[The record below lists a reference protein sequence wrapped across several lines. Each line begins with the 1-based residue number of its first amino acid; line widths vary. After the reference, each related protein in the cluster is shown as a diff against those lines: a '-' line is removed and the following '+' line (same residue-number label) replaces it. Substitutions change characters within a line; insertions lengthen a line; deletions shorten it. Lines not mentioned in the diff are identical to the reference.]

1 MNGSKIELKFQYN
14 YTNGSCF
21 KLIVG
26 HTIIVI
32 SAVDN
37 RIAAYVASPKN
48 RIKNAFHSHK
58 DIFKLASGKTITSL
72 SGNVYDT
79 ERFARL
85 IITAVCLKKE
95 EYDMVELE
103 ELVDLHRKDYDK
115 MVYILENNYHRFIG
129 YGIRYGYGY
138 RIVSDKRQYYAFHGT
153 PIGNSDFF
161 IYWEISEAEF
171 KKIETEFPENYES
184 SFNDAESFKNRFLKH
199 HKALLAGRDCCLHP
213 VEDNFDLP

>member
-26 HTIIVI
+26 HTTIVI

-37 RIAAYVASPKN
+37 RISAYVASPKN
-48 RIKNAFHSHK
+48 RIKNAFHSHE
-58 DIFKLASGKTITSL
+58 DILKLASGKIITSL
-72 SGNVYDT
+72 TENVYDT

-95 EYDMVELE
+95 EYDMAELE
-103 ELVDLHRKDYDK
+103 EMVDLHRKDYDK
-115 MVYILENNYHRFIG
+115 MVYVLENHYERFISH
-129 YGIRYGYGY
+129 GIRYGYGY
-138 RIVSDKRQYYAFHGT
+138 RIVSDKKQYYAFHGT

-161 IYWEISEAEF
+161 VYCEISEAEF
-171 KKIETEFPENYES
+171 KKIEKEFPENYES
-184 SFNDAESFKNRFLKH
+184 LSNDAESFKNRFLEQ
-199 HKALLAGRDCCLHP
+199 HKTLLTGRDCGLHP
-213 VEDNFDLP
+213 VEDNFD